1 MDGFASISL
10 QPKGAAL
17 SVFLKRDLCMFWPR
31 WVFFAARRL
40 SLVAASEGCSSLQ
53 CTGFSCEAQALGVR
67 ALVAVV
73 RWLSSCSTRLLC
85 GTWDLPGPGIELVSL
100 ALLCGFSITG
110 APGKPLFDFLKAG
123 RTGHSPLLPCQNAI
137 PFFFF
142 FFGFLSKAL
151 PSSDTKIPLQTEK
164 MGSSQLQVLVRED
177 EERQEGKYRKERKR
191 EYAWS

>member
-1 MDGFASISL
+1 M
-10 QPKGAAL
+10 
-17 SVFLKRDLCMFWPR
+17 VF
-31 WVFFAARRL
+31 V
-40 SLVAASEGCSSLQ
+40 
-53 CTGFSCEAQALGVR
+53 T
-67 ALVAVV
+67 
-73 RWLSSCSTRLLC
+73 LLENKN
-85 GTWDLPGPGIELVSL
+85 GS
-100 ALLCGFSITG
+100 
-110 APGKPLFDFLKAG
+110 
-123 RTGHSPLLPCQNAI
+123 I